1 MTEELLEMM
10 NAAPPITIYMQH
22 GFADR
27 EAYLKSLAVEYE
39 VDETSVFSLAELLG
53 PNEDFDGL
61 LTDLE
66 DFSSF
71 II

>member
-1 MTEELLEMM
+1 M
-10 NAAPPITIYMQH
+10 APNPYQEH
-22 GFADR
+22 GFTDR

-39 VDETSVFSLAELLG
+39 VDLSSVISLAELLG

>member
-1 MTEELLEMM
+1 MTPDLYQE
-10 NAAPPITIYMQH
+10 H
-22 GFADR
+22 GFTDR

-39 VDETSVFSLAELLG
+39 VDLSSVISLAELLG